1 MTIGTGGD
9 RKYRGR
15 RGVRRI
21 GRLLPGREMAARVSA
36 IGSRNLQ
43 VVVSAY
49 VATLAGYIRVAGG
62 KREIDR
68 RRSVVEGR
76 AQPAVESVT
85 GFAGLRELRSDVVW
99 HAPAQGL
106 RLLEIP
112 LVTRNTSG

>member
-21 GRLLPGREMAARVSA
+21 GRLLPGREVAARVSA

-43 VVVSAY
+43 VVVSSY

>member
-1 MTIGTGGD
+1 MAVGTRGD
-9 RKYRGR
+9 RKDRGC

-21 GRLLPGREMAARVSA
+21 GRLLPGREMAARISA

-49 VATLAGYIRVAGG
+49 VAARAGNIRVSGG
-62 KREIDR
+62 KRETDGR
-68 RRSVVEGR
+68 RRVVDGCP
-76 AQPAVESVT
+76 QPAVEVVT
-85 GFAGLRELRSDVVW
+85 SLAGLGELRSDVVW